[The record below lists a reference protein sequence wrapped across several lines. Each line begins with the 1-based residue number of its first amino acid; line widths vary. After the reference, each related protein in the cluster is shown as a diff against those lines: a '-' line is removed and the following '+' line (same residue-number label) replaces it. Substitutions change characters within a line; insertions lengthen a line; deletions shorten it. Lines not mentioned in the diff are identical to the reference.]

1 MLKTKIMLISHHKGT
16 QIQEDQL
23 TYPKS
28 HI

>member
-1 MLKTKIMLISHHKGT
+1 MLKTKIMLISLHKGT
-16 QIQEDQL
+16 QIQEGKL